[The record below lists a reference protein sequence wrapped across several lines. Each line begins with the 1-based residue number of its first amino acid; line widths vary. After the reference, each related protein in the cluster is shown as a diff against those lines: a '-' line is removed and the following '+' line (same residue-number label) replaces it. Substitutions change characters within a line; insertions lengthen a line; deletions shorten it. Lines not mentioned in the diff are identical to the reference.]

1 MIGRRVYRAPGI
13 AIVPGWICVV
23 VFFLVGVVTAT
34 GSPGD
39 PGKGGTIG
47 VVLGVAVGVLAAL
60 FSLWMGAVLATNSL
74 IVTSAGLIHR
84 HNLRQRLI
92 GWPEVESFTVG
103 PGRRRMRW
111 PTLIVRLNDGSRVFT
126 SVASYTTGYPGRVAR
141 ELTELQASAAAAA
154 VTSQDTGAGHLVG
167 DLHVGGTGGDQERRA
182 DVAQFVCGVLDDAV
196 LVGRGVAVGGLQITA
211 PHRVPR

>member
-1 MIGRRVYRAPGI
+1 LGIPDAEYERLAVSGAGQRGCAVQLAVPVLLGAHHRRRRTGVIGRRVYRASGI
-13 AIVPGWICVV
+13 AIVPGWICIV

-84 HNLRQRLI
+84 HNLRRRLI
-92 GWPEVESFTVG
+92 GWPEIESFTVG
-103 PGRRRMRW
+103 PGRGRMRW
-111 PTLIVRLNDGSRVFT
+111 PTLIVRLSDGSQVIT
-126 SVASYTTGYPGRVAR
+126 DVASYTTGYPGRIAR
-141 ELTELQASAAAAA
+141 ELTAVQASSAAAA
-154 VTSQDTGAGHLVG
+154 VTSQDTTAGEI
-167 DLHVGGTGGDQERRA
+167 D
-182 DVAQFVCGVLDDAV
+182 
-196 LVGRGVAVGGLQITA
+196 
-211 PHRVPR
+211 